1 MKRIINLLIISLLIT
16 LPIFN
21 VDAAVNPYKKESKYG
36 INCTWYAWDK
46 AYEIGGV
53 ALPGF
58 GNAKNWLKDAEINGF
73 TTGSTPRNNSIVVWA
88 DWTDYGHVGYVER
101 AEGNKFYAWESNSG
115 PDFDVTYIEPEYSEC
130 EANSSQETYH
140 LCRKYVVYSNYR
152 AREMSMDDPIHK
164 PTGFIYLDGVRKNI
178 GTTKAKTT
186 KTNKINKTT
195 TSKIT
200 SNNNNLSSLS
210 ISDVEISFDKE
221 ILYYEVTVNNE
232 IEIITIVAETE
243 DDKSSVD
250 GTGEKTLQVGENIFK
265 VIVTSED
272 NTKKEY
278 EIKIIRKELEKI
290 VESQKEIKEPVNEN
304 KKEQNNL
311 IKIGFVVST
320 IAIIIVIAI
329 VIIKKK
335 KTKEK

>member
-1 MKRIINLLIISLLIT
+1 MKRIIYLLIISLLIT
-16 LPIFN
+16 LPNLN

-36 INCTWYAWDK
+36 TNCTWYAWDK

-58 GNAKNWLKDAEINGF
+58 GNAKNWLKDAETNGF
-73 TTGSTPRNNSIVVWA
+73 TTGLLPRNNSIVVWA

-101 AEGNKFYAWESNSG
+101 AEGNKYYVWESNSG

-186 KTNKINKTT
+186 KTTKINKTT
-195 TSKIT
+195 TISKIK
-200 SNNNNLSSLS
+200 SNNNNLSNLS
-210 ISDVEISFDKE
+210 ISNVEISFDKE
-221 ILYYEVTVNNE
+221 TSSYEATVNNE
-232 IEIITIVAETE
+232 IEKITIVAEAE

-250 GTGEKTLQVGENIFK
+250 GIGEKTLQVGENIFK

-272 NTKKEY
+272 NAKKEY
-278 EIKIIRKELEKI
+278 EIKIIRKELEKEEYN
-290 VESQKEIKEPVNEN
+290 VQSEEETSNSK
-304 KKEQNNL
+304 NNYKL
-311 IKIGFVVST
+311 NWE
-320 IAIIIVIAI
+320 IIIYVVCIIAVITFAIGI
-329 VIIKKK
+329 VIRKKK
-335 KTKEK
+335 SK